1 MIVFIKLKL
10 GWASMSNSWPGPPNN
25 GPLSN
30 DLFVY
35 SYTNQRKQMILFHCN
50 HIVYLFQKLF
60 EIARLTITV
69 ILLILVQ
76 NSLSNN
82 AFFLNFRCPKQNERK
97 YQKLMHFGCKFSHYL
112 LSYSIIGALQMFVLF
127 RKSNLQ
133 CTSDY
138 TSNTNFHRCRQ
149 IKFKVHMLSL

>member
-1 MIVFIKLKL
+1 MTVFIKLKS

-82 AFFLNFRCPKQNERK
+82 AFFLNFRCPKW
-97 YQKLMHFGCKFSHYL
+97 MHFGCKNSRYL
-112 LSYSIIGALQMFVLF
+112 LSYSIIGALLMFVLF
-127 RKSNLQ
+127 RKSRKK
-133 CTSDY
+133 S
-138 TSNTNFHRCRQ
+138 
-149 IKFKVHMLSL
+149 